1 MPEEVGSKLIKR
13 ARVRDGQGGNAIAR
27 IWMGRIA
34 LAMLMPRHG
43 VVMCDVKETG
53 LGHPRAHGATELAH

>member
-34 LAMLMPRHG
+34 LAVLTPRRG
-43 VVMCDVKETG
+43 VVIVT
-53 LGHPRAHGATELAH
+53 